1 MHNNA
6 YYLRRDFMRTTLN
19 IKDELLNKAEKLTG
33 IKEKTSLVRLGLEAL
48 IARES
53 SKRLA
58 KLGGTEKKLEMI
70 RRRRNRET

>member
-1 MHNNA
+1 
-6 YYLRRDFMRTTLN
+6 MRTTLN
-19 IKDELLNKAEKLTG
+19 IDDQILEKASLLTG

-58 KLGGTEKKLEMI
+58 MLGGTEKALTSI
-70 RRRRNRET
+70 RRRRSTKI

>member
-1 MHNNA
+1 
-6 YYLRRDFMRTTLN
+6 MRTTLN
-19 IKDELLNKAEKLTG
+19 IDDEILKRASLLTG

-58 KLGGTEKKLEMI
+58 MLGGSEKELRSIPRRGSTE
-70 RRRRNRET
+70 